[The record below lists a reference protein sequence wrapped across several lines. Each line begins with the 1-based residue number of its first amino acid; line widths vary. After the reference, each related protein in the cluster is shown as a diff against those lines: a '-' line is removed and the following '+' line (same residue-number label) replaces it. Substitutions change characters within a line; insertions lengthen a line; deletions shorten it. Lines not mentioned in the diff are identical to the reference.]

1 VIEDALKAIVEPILN
16 TFTPVVPWYWGVAAK
31 GKTEYVCLTDVNE
44 TENQDDDG
52 SDDKQ
57 LNIVTHTSM
66 TRAKAIDMAIK
77 TGIQRYKG
85 VTSGIKIASITHT
98 RSVSLPDPATGEFR
112 IASEYHVNYEG
123 GIL

>member
-1 VIEDALKAIVEPILN
+1 VIEDAIKAIVEPILN
-16 TFTPVVPWYWGVAAK
+16 ALTPAVPFYWVIAAK
-31 GKTEYVCLTDVNE
+31 GKTEYVCLTDVNG

-77 TGIQRYKG
+77 TEMQRYKG
-85 VTSGIKIASITHT
+85 VASGIKISSIMHT

-112 IASEYHVNYEG
+112 IASEYHLNYEG